1 MESYSFPIVYFQ
13 RDFWWGALP
22 WRHWMYKPELF
33 LFYRE
38 IRLKL
43 KLGMWFSKGA
53 LACPQDAALDCHCME
68 RAEDFQWE
76 SQTQFFRADAVNAN
90 HCGSWEEI
98 HLGMASNGYVT
109 LRTVTSVPLVSWKAG
124 WLFLYQLI
132 VSMTFSIATVCP
144 RFHGLFV
151 RHTFGWLRIWKIAPS
166 RLFVWCINWQNVV
179 TFVVSEKKN
188 LRNLTLWS

>member
-1 MESYSFPIVYFQ
+1 MESYSFLIVYFQ

-38 IRLKL
+38 IRLML
-43 KLGMWFSKGA
+43 ELGTWFSKGA
-53 LACPQDAALDCHCME
+53 LACPQDATLDCHCME

-76 SQTQFFRADAVNAN
+76 SQTQCFRADAVNAN

-98 HLGMASNGYVT
+98 HLGMASNGLCHFENCHYCP
-109 LRTVTSVPLVSWKAG
+109 LRPAESRLA
-124 WLFLYQLI
+124 FLSQLI
-132 VSMTFSIATVCP
+132 VSMTFSIATVRP
-144 RFHGLFV
+144 RLHGLFV
-151 RHTFGWLRIWKIAPS
+151 RHTFGWHQIWKIAPS
-166 RLFVWCINWQNVV
+166 RLFDASTDRMW
-179 TFVVSEKKN
+179 SLLSSLKKKN